1 MIEPA
6 IERFEEPN
14 GDIHLILKNFAF
26 GELYG
31 YMPQVRLFTAIF
43 DELNIFC
50 LLKIQERLEEII
62 KARREEQDKITYAII
77 NSNL

>member
-1 MIEPA
+1 MEEPT
-6 IERFEEPN
+6 IERFEEIN
-14 GDIHLILKNFAF
+14 GDIHLILKNFVF
-26 GELYG
+26 GELYH

-50 LLKIQERLEEII
+50 LLKIQERLNEII
-62 KARREEQDKITYAII
+62 DARREEQDIITNAII

>member
-1 MIEPA
+1 MIEPT
-6 IERFEEPN
+6 IERFEEIN

-26 GELYG
+26 GEPYH

-50 LLKIQERLEEII
+50 LLKIKERLEEII
-62 KARREEQDKITYAII
+62 EARREEQNIITNAII
-77 NSNL
+77 NKN